1 MSLEIDWSDI
11 SYLRRGAGCQQQA
24 YEALRALGVLRHLS
38 PFTPRLVGT
47 IPLDIDVEGSDLDII
62 CEAHDLDAFARL
74 VTSRYAGRPG
84 FRLRRKVINDSPT
97 VVANFNFAGFPVE
110 IFGQP
115 RPVTAQNAYRHML
128 VEARLL
134 AIGGQAARRAIRQLK
149 QSGLKTEP
157 AFARHFRIE
166 GDPYQALLALAS
178 LSEAELR
185 AAIRPPG

>member
-11 SYLRRGAGCQQQA
+11 SYLRRGTGRQQQA
-24 YEALRALGVLRHLS
+24 YEALRDLGVLRHLS
-38 PFTPRLVGT
+38 RYTPRLVGT
-47 IPLDIDVEGSDLDII
+47 IPLDIDVDGSDLDII

-74 VTSRYAGRPG
+74 VTTRYGGRPG
-84 FRLRRKVINDSPT
+84 FRLRHKVINDSPT

-115 RPVTAQNAYRHML
+115 RPVTEQNAYRHML

-134 AIGGQAARRAIRQLK
+134 AIGGEAARQAIRQLK

-157 AFARHFRIE
+157 AFARYFRIE

-178 LSEAELR
+178 LSEAELG
-185 AAIRPPG
+185 AAIRPPE